1 MDHENH
7 TNQKVD
13 DVQQHS
19 SEKQNEYRKRTLR
32 ILDPVPQICEA
43 LLTDDD
49 LESKRNQIRAALTAI
64 LVHSYEARPDIP
76 SLEWVL
82 TRDAV
87 DAWRSLCSRRNESLV
102 NFSFLAY
109 LEVLAKGRLAA
120 DLPAPTTGFFAELD
134 HLVRGIARRTGIYP
148 NQAPA
153 FLKHHGRKAARLRS
167 ADLSRLARTGRRFME
182 RYPSGLEPDMV
193 RRRSRN
199 KLRILK
205 RFNATELEWNN
216 WQWHCRNIVRDAD
229 KLASLVRL
237 SDQEHLS
244 VKAANE
250 SKVPFGI
257 TPYYLTLLDNRP
269 DSPDDQAVRAQV
281 IPSMHYVQSM
291 AKARLRGGS
300 SMDFM
305 LEQDTSPIEAVTRR
319 YPNVVILKP
328 VLTCPQICVY
338 CQRNWQIE
346 DVHSRTAAVS
356 SKVLNRAIDW
366 IANNREIN
374 EVLITGGDPFLLSN
388 SRIEQLMR
396 RLCANPNIVR
406 IRIGTRT
413 PVTLPQRITDGL
425 AKIVARHHNPGKREV
440 VIVTHFE
447 HLYEITPDAMEAVQK
462 FRRQGIEVYNQL
474 VFTFFNSRKFE
485 VAALRQKLRLIGVT
499 PYYTFNTKG
508 KNETV
513 DFRVPIARL
522 LQEQKEEARLL
533 PGTVRTDTVV
543 FNVPRLGKNYLDAS
557 QHHHII
563 SILPDGRRIYEF
575 HPWEKKLTLVDT
587 YIYTDVS
594 IHDYLKRL
602 RASGEESRHYR
613 SIWYYY

>member
-1 MDHENH
+1 MDHEKRP
-7 TNQKVD
+7 NQKVGN
-13 DVQQHS
+13 VQQAW

-32 ILDPVPQICEA
+32 ILGPVPQICEI
-43 LLTDDD
+43 LLSDDD
-49 LESKRNQIRAALTAI
+49 LERKRNRIRSALTAI
-64 LVHSYEARPDIP
+64 LVISYEARPDIP

-87 DAWRSLCSRRNESLV
+87 DAWRGLCSKRNESLV
-102 NFSFLAY
+102 KFSFLAY
-109 LEVLAKGRLAA
+109 LERLAKAQLTA
-120 DLPAPTTGFFAELD
+120 DDPQPSTGFFAELD

-182 RYPSGLEPDMV
+182 RYPSGLEPDVV
-193 RRRSRN
+193 RRRSSN

-205 RFNATELEWNN
+205 RYNATELEWNN

-237 SDQEHLS
+237 SDEEYRA

-257 TPYYLTLLDNRP
+257 TPYYLTLLDNRV
-269 DSPDDQAVRAQV
+269 DSPNDQAVRAQV

-291 AKARLRGGS
+291 GRARQQSCS
-300 SMDFM
+300 SKDFM

-319 YPNVVILKP
+319 YPNIVILKP

-346 DVHSRTAAVS
+346 DVHSKTAAVS

-366 IANNREIN
+366 IAKNREIN

-388 SRIEQLMR
+388 SRIEQLLR

-425 AKIVARHHNPGKREV
+425 AKIVARYHIPGKREV

-447 HLYEITPDAMEAVQK
+447 YLYEITPDAMEAVQK
-462 FRRQGIEVYNQL
+462 FRRQGIELYNQL
-474 VFTFFNSRKFE
+474 VYTFFNSRKFE

-508 KNETV
+508 KDETD

-533 PGTVRTDTVV
+533 PGTVRTDKVV
-543 FNVPRLGKNYLDAS
+543 FNVPRLGKNYLDAF
-557 QHHHII
+557 QHHNII
-563 SILPDGRRIYEF
+563 SLLPDGRRVYEF
-575 HPWEKKLTLVDT
+575 HPWEKKLTLVET

-602 RASGEESRHYR
+602 RKAGEDSRNYR